1 MNLQN
6 PKTMSEELRS
16 QITLAAFVAYIMHKE
31 GLDQPA
37 ALSKSAHLCTLTQ
50 IALFDQNWIS

>member
-1 MNLQN
+1 MNLQS
-6 PKTMSEELRS
+6 PETMSEKLRS

-37 ALSKSAHLCTLTQ
+37 AISKSAHLCTLTQ
-50 IALFDQNWIS
+50 IALFGQN